1 MYCIVGA
8 KGFLGSYLI
17 KNILSMTNDEILA
30 TDMMLPAKNDTPRV
44 TWVKCDVSQKED
56 LLSLNELCNNYSD
69 LKVFYLAAYHHPDKV
84 LQNPKIAWNIN
95 ITALSE
101 FLNTMDNISVLYYPS
116 TEVVYGQ
123 GIDGYRFKES
133 DALHP
138 ANRYGEHKTVAERM
152 VNVAGFNVVRFPVLM
167 GPSLVEGKKHFYDEI
182 VETVKNGGTM
192 EMFEDQKRSMIDFD
206 TASQILIK
214 LAENQDAHKYPIVN
228 IAGDEALSKYEL
240 GRRIVRKYSLDESK
254 IVPISMDSDNKIFTA
269 KRAKETLLDNT
280 LVKNILNLNELK
292 IKV

>member
-1 MYCIVGA
+1 MYLIVGA

-30 TDMMLPAKNDTPRV
+30 TDMTLPEKNDNSRIK
-44 TWVKCDVSQKED
+44 WIKCDVSQRED
-56 LLSLNELCNNYSD
+56 LFRLNELCKETAN

-214 LAENQDAHKYPIVN
+214 LTEDQDAHKYPIVN

-240 GRRIVRKYSLDESK
+240 GRRIVRKYGLDESK

>member
-1 MYCIVGA
+1 MYLVVGA

-17 KNILSMTNDEILA
+17 KNILSMTNDDILA
-30 TDMMLPAKNDTPRV
+30 TDMVLPSKSDNSRIK
-44 TWVKCDVSQKED
+44 WIKCDVSSKKHVVA
-56 LLSLNELCNNYSD
+56 LNDECSSHD
-69 LKVFYLAAYHHPDKV
+69 DIKVFYLAAYHHPDKV

-101 FLNTMDNISVLYYPS
+101 FLNTIDNIKVLYYPS

-123 GIDGYRFKES
+123 GIDGYCFRED

-138 ANRYGEHKTVAERM
+138 SNRYGEHKTVAERM

-214 LAENQDAHKYPIVN
+214 LSEDKNAHQYPIVN

-240 GRRIVRKYSLDESK
+240 GLRIVRKYGLDESK
-254 IVPISMDSDNKIFTA
+254 IIPISMDKDNKIFTA

-280 LVKNILNLNELK
+280 LVKNILHLSELK
-292 IKV
+292 IRI

>member
-30 TDMMLPAKNDTPRV
+30 TDMMLPEKNDTPRV

>member
-1 MYCIVGA
+1 MYLIVGA
-8 KGFLGSYLI
+8 GGFLGSYLI
-17 KNILSMTNDEILA
+17 KNILSMTDDNILA
-30 TDMMLPAKNDTPRV
+30 TDMFLPENGEQAGVK
-44 TWVKCDVSQKED
+44 WQKCDVTSKSD
-56 LLSLNELCNNYSD
+56 LMQLNDICKNCEN

-101 FLNTMDNISVLYYPS
+101 FLNTVDNIKVLYYPS

-123 GIDGYRFKES
+123 GIDGYKFKET

-167 GPSLVEGKKHFYDEI
+167 GPSLLAGKKHFYDEI

-206 TASQILIK
+206 TVAQILIR
-214 LAENQDAHKYPIVN
+214 LAENKNAQQYPIVN

-240 GRRIVRKYSLDESK
+240 GRRIARKHGLDESK
-254 IVPISMDSDNKIFTA
+254 IIPISMDSDNKIFTA

-280 LVKNILNLNELK
+280 LVKKILGLNQLT

>member
-1 MYCIVGA
+1 MYLIVGA

-30 TDMMLPAKNDTPRV
+30 TDIMLPEKNDNSRV
-44 TWVKCDVSQKED
+44 KWVKCDVSHKED
-56 LLSLNELCNNYSD
+56 LLRLNELCKESIE

-101 FLNTMDNISVLYYPS
+101 FLNTMDNIKVLYYPS

-123 GIDGYRFKES
+123 GIDGYSFKES
-133 DALHP
+133 DPLHP
-138 ANRYGEHKTVAERM
+138 ANRYGEHKTVAEKM

-182 VETVKNGGTM
+182 VETVKSGGTM

-214 LAENQDAHKYPIVN
+214 LAESQEAHKYPIVN

-240 GRRIVRKYSLDESK
+240 GRRIVRKYGLDESK
-254 IVPISMDSDNKIFTA
+254 IIPISMDSDNKIFTA

>member
-30 TDMMLPAKNDTPRV
+30 TDMILPEKGNDPRV
-44 TWVKCDVSQKED
+44 KWVKCDVSQKED
-56 LLSLNELCNNYSD
+56 LLRLNELCKENAD
-69 LKVFYLAAYHHPDKV
+69 LKVFYLAAYHHPDQV
-84 LQNPKIAWNIN
+84 LQNPRIAWNIN

-101 FLNTMDNISVLYYPS
+101 FLNTMENIKVLYYPS

-123 GIDGYRFKES
+123 GKDGYRFKES
-133 DALHP
+133 DELHP

-152 VNVAGFNVVRFPVLM
+152 VNVAGANVVRFPVLM

-214 LAENQDAHKYPIVN
+214 LAENPEAHKYPIVN

-240 GRRIVRKYSLDESK
+240 GRRIVRKYGLDESK
-254 IVPISMDSDNKIFTA
+254 IVPISMDSNNKIFTA

>member
-1 MYCIVGA
+1 MYLIVGA
-8 KGFLGSYLI
+8 NGFLGNYLI
-17 KNILSMTNDEILA
+17 NNILSMTKENIIA
-30 TDMMLPAKNDTPRV
+30 TDIICQENSERIQWL
-44 TWVKCDVSQKED
+44 KCDVSDKTSLIQ
-56 LLSLNELCNNYSD
+56 LNENCKAIPN

-84 LQNPKIAWNIN
+84 LQNPQIAWNIN
-95 ITALSE
+95 ITSLSE

-182 VETVKNGGTM
+182 VETVKTGGTM
-192 EMFEDQKRSMIDFD
+192 EMFEDQKRTMIDFD

-214 LAENQDAHKYPIVN
+214 LAEDQGAHKYPIVN

-240 GRRIVRKYSLDESK
+240 GRRIVRKYGLDESK

-269 KRAKETLLDNT
+269 QRTKETLLDNS
-280 LVKNILNLNELK
+280 LVKQILHLETLIIK
-292 IKV
+292 I